1 MTPDEVRLVINGWL
15 ENQSQLVL
23 VAQLWG
29 FSVALRCRVA
39 FLNAEWTVGLL
50 TSDAGRIGVELS
62 EPGTEFKYAEPREF
76 PELVASSGLSAAQR
90 VASSI
95 TILFPPRESSDGED
109 REVVSLIELI
119 D

>member
-23 VAQLWG
+23 IAQLWG
-29 FSVALRCRVA
+29 ISVALRCRVG
-39 FLNAEWTVGLL
+39 FLNDEWTLGLL
-50 TSDAGRIGVELS
+50 TSDAGRIGIDLS

-76 PELVASSGLSAAQR
+76 PELAASSGLSAAQR
-90 VASSI
+90 VASSV
-95 TILFPPRESSDGED
+95 TLFFPPRESSEGED
-109 REVVSLIELI
+109 RECVSIIELI